1 MIFSLIF
8 FIPIL
13 ITRFILIK
21 SEFPSILK
29 LANITP
35 VFKKVDR
42 NSKEN
47 YRPVSIL
54 SNISKSLNDAC
65 FVKFSVLWIPIKAT
79 MWVYKSLQT
88 TVLPV
93 DDARKM

>member
-1 MIFSLIF
+1 MIFSWIF

-21 SEFPSILK
+21 SEFRLILK

-54 SNISKSLNDAC
+54 SNISKIFERC
-65 FVKFSVLWIPIKAT
+65 MFCQIFSFMDSYQSNNVGL
-79 MWVYKSLQT
+79 
-88 TVLPV
+88 
-93 DDARKM
+93 